1 MSDAKPPLPLWPF
14 ILVDALFLGLAAL
27 LLKFGHHP
35 LPWQEGGLLIL
46 CGALGAW
53 SFVTPFLRRSADEQA
68 FSQAKLLAEATG
80 QIQKLDQLAG
90 QIKGATHQWLE
101 LQSNT
106 AQAADSAKKV
116 AEQIT
121 AEAQAFSEFM
131 QRVSETE
138 RNHLRLEVEKLRR
151 SEGERLQV
159 ITHVLDHVF
168 ALFQAARQSGQP
180 ALLEQIGQFHNA
192 CREAAR
198 RIGLVQTAGQAG
210 ETYDPKLHQVPDSI
224 SPAENALVADTVVA
238 GYTYQ
243 GQLLRRPVVALKMNN
258 DEARM
263 TKP

>member
-1 MSDAKPPLPLWPF
+1 MSDVKPPLPLWPF

-68 FSQAKLLAEATG
+68 FSQAKLLAEAIG

-90 QIKGATHQWLE
+90 QIRGATNQWLE
-101 LQSNT
+101 LQGHT
-106 AQAADSAKKV
+106 AQAAESARQI
-116 AEQIT
+116 AERMG
-121 AEAQAFSEFM
+121 AEAKAFTEFM
-131 QRVSETE
+131 QKASETE
-138 RNHLRLEVEKLRR
+138 RAHLRLEVEKLRR
-151 SEGERLQV
+151 AEGERLQV

-168 ALFQAARQSGQP
+168 ALFQAARHSGQP
-180 ALLEQIGQFHNA
+180 ALLEQIGQFQNS
-192 CREAAR
+192 CRDAAR

-210 ETYDPKLHQVPDSI
+210 EAYDPKSHQLPENI
-224 SPAENALVADTVVA
+224 SPEENALVADTLVA

-243 GQLLRRPVVALKMNN
+243 GQLLRRPVVVLKNGG
-258 DEARM
+258 
-263 TKP
+263 